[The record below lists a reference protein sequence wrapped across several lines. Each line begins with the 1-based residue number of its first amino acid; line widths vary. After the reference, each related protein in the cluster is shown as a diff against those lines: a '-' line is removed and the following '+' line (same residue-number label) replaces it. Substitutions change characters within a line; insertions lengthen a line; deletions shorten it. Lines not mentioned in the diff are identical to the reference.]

1 MDSGK
6 NLWKLAGIG
15 GGVVLTM
22 LFVVALGRVATGQT
36 PTRFVRSQ
44 LPSGNGIG
52 VTVRDVDAADVKR
65 EKLPAESGA
74 VIDDVQ
80 SDGPAAK
87 AGLKA
92 GDVIVSFD
100 GEKVRS
106 AQHFGRLVEETP
118 QGREV
123 DATVIRD
130 GAKVDVKVAPA
141 ANNGV
146 NWAVGR
152 RLADLR
158 NMAFPTIAMP
168 DIGAVRLEPFGTRR
182 FSVFSRG
189 RLGLNAQ
196 DLTEQ
201 LGTFFGAP
209 EGALVTS
216 VDESSAAKTAGLKAG
231 DVITKINGTVV
242 RNAGDLQRR
251 LMDISGET
259 TITIIRDHKEQT
271 LTVKLEDEV
280 GGRVRT
286 GTG

>member
-1 MDSGK
+1 
-6 NLWKLAGIG
+6 
-15 GGVVLTM
+15 M
-22 LFVVALGRVATGQT
+22 LFVVALGRVAAGQT
-36 PTRFVRSQ
+36 PTRYVRSQ
-44 LPSGNGIG
+44 LLSGNGIG

-74 VIDDVQ
+74 VIDDVR

-152 RLADLR
+152 RLGDLR
-158 NMAFPTIAMP
+158 NVTFPTIVMP
-168 DIGAVRLEPFGTRR
+168 DMGAVRLEPFGTRT

-189 RLGLNAQ
+189 RLGLSAIS
-196 DLTEQ
+196 TEQ

-231 DVITKINGTVV
+231 DVITKKSTAPSCGTP
-242 RNAGDLQRR
+242 
-251 LMDISGET
+251 
-259 TITIIRDHKEQT
+259 
-271 LTVKLEDEV
+271 
-280 GGRVRT
+280 
-286 GTG
+286 GTCSAD